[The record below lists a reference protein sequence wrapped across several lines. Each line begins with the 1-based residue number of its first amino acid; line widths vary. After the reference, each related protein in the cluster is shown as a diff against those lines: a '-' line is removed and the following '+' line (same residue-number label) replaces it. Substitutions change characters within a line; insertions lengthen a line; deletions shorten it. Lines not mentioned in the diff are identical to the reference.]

1 MFILDLYGLLAIISL
16 WNGSELWNVKIFP
29 HFERGKSRIRI
40 SCKLFSIIRVKKRS
54 HLWSILTHSSGS
66 YFPLILQK
74 TNKQTNRDAHEP
86 EDEVGKPQSSVP
98 GLTTSHA
105 PFPGTKPLLRT
116 QLVLC
121 SGGAAASPLPQ
132 GVEPGPPGLSRRE
145 ALVTGLFSVP
155 EPQGEKR
162 NQQSELPR
170 FLSFGSKIITKYTIK
185 NLNGFSWYFLSRE
198 SM

>member
-1 MFILDLYGLLAIISL
+1 MKCENFPPLWTWQKQNKDKLQVIFYYSGEETKPSYDLSL
-16 WNGSELWNVKIFP
+16 CIRVVAIFP
-29 HFERGKSRIRI
+29 
-40 SCKLFSIIRVKKRS
+40 
-54 HLWSILTHSSGS
+54 S
-66 YFPLILQK
+66 YYRK
-74 TNKQTNRDAHEP
+74 ETNKQTSRDAHEP

-116 QLVLC
+116 QLVLF